1 MRADLGEPIN
11 FTPGPPKVQVQVP
24 EGVAEVLRLKLA
36 AERKRGGHRSLPLV
50 DERKAR
56 RRLRSWFQTG

>member
-1 MRADLGEPIN
+1 VRVDLREPIN
-11 FTPGPPKVQVQVP
+11 LTPGPTKVQVQVP
-24 EGVAEVLRLKLA
+24 DVVAEVLRLKLA